1 MKRIGIY
8 YATRTGQTQ
17 NIAEHVAAIL
27 RPRGFDTALRN
38 LRSQD
43 GAPLLNDCAGV
54 ILAASVHLGKHE
66 PEMADFATKRRPELD
81 ALPAL
86 FLSVSLSEV
95 GAERATA
102 TAEERKR
109 YAADVQRMIDGF
121 VAETGWRPTPV
132 KPVAG
137 PLMYSKYNVLV
148 RFMMTRIVKKEHA
161 DIDTS
166 RDYEYTDWNSL
177 DRIVEEFAA
186 EYCQLQV

>member
-43 GAPLLNDCAGV
+43 GAPLLNDCAGF
-54 ILAASVHLGKHE
+54 ILGASVHLGKHE
-66 PEMADFATKRRPELD
+66 PEMVDFATKRRAELD
-81 ALPAL
+81 ALPSL

-121 VAETGWRPTPV
+121 VAETGCRPTPV
-132 KPVAG
+132 KPG
-137 PLMYSKYNVLV
+137 
-148 RFMMTRIVKKEHA
+148 
-161 DIDTS
+161 
-166 RDYEYTDWNSL
+166 EY
-177 DRIVEEFAA
+177 F
-186 EYCQLQV
+186 QLTPIRCRP

>member
-1 MKRIGIY
+1 M
-8 YATRTGQTQ
+8 
-17 NIAEHVAAIL
+17 V
-27 RPRGFDTALRN
+27 
-38 LRSQD
+38 
-43 GAPLLNDCAGV
+43 
-54 ILAASVHLGKHE
+54 
-66 PEMADFATKRRPELD
+66 DFATKHRAELD
-81 ALPAL
+81 APPSL
-86 FLSVSLSEV
+86 FLSASLSEV

-102 TAEERKR
+102 TAREQER
-109 YAADVQRMIDGF
+109 YAADVQRMISGF
-121 VAETGWRPTPV
+121 VTETGWRPARV

-137 PLMYSKYNVLV
+137 ALMYSKYNVLV